1 MASARQGPKELAGG
15 TGDRKRRQTFFVGIF
30 ARDYG
35 VPKPHGSLDLSDP
48 W

>member
-1 MASARQGPKELAGG
+1 M
-15 TGDRKRRQTFFVGIF
+15 RKYFMYPAHILDVPL
-30 ARDYG
+30 YG